1 MLPSLL
7 RSFYDHLKFLTV
19 VATESSGNVASSN
32 CQVVYTL
39 CLYISEPP
47 TPWLFTINNNN

>member
-47 TPWLFTINNNN
+47 TLFLAVFRNQM